1 MLRSSLITR
10 REEKQSCLFEER
22 GGRRDN
28 AREGNEENSDT
39 S

>member
-10 REEKQSCLFEER
+10 REEKQSCLFEEG

-28 AREGNEENSDT
+28 ACEGNAENSDT